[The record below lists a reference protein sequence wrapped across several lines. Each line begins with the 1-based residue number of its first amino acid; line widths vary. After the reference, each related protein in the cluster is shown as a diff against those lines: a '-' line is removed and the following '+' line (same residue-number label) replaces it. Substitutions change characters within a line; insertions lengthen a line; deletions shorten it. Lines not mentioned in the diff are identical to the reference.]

1 MAIENNNKTEAIKA
15 CLLVLLNTL
24 ENKKQMIA
32 TKKSYIYIDDKIA
45 PYVPRD
51 ELDSLNIGTSTL
63 SNLIKQFKSVDDLNS
78 VKKLRQTELL
88 FFKTDSLSEFKF

>member
-1 MAIENNNKTEAIKA
+1 MTIEDNNKTEAIKDY
-15 CLLVLLNTL
+15 LVVLLEKL
-24 ENKKQMIA
+24 ENQKQIIA
-32 TKKSYIYIDDKIA
+32 TKKSYIYIDDKVA

-51 ELDSLNIGTSTL
+51 ELNSLNIGTSTL